1 MENLGLIYI
10 ALGPGIAIAVYI
22 YYSDK
27 WDPEPKG
34 LVVKSFFLGAIAF
47 FPSGYLENSMQG
59 IWRWEE
65 TGFDL
70 WWKNLLF
77 AFVGVAVIE
86 EGCKFLFLKGFVYD
100 EREFNEPFDGIV
112 YGGLVGCGFASMENL
127 FYVFQ
132 YGYSSGVLRMITAV
146 PGHAFDGIILG
157 YFMGKA
163 KFSLK
168 PTLNLTYGFGTV
180 VLLHGIYDYVAFS
193 PGKWFTVAIF
203 GIVFLGIYLGL
214 KAKREL
220 EKHSESLEFSNRSYY
235 LLQNGYKH
243 GPFGLRALRESLA
256 ENRIQLDDEVVIGKH
271 GAKTTVRKLF
281 SADSNIKKHLQ
292 SKGSPAG
299 QPIWI
304 FMFFYVLT
312 FGLYLYFW
320 FLKNYRDFRNFK
332 NIDANPELRTLIL
345 FSLSAFPLFIYGNYL
360 NLFDIMGIFNPAT
373 KVLFIFS
380 VSGAEAYFL
389 LIQFQMFHRFMKR
402 SMKGSF
408 HPITPVF
415 LFFCLSVT
423 RKYLPS
429 DFQLYWTV
437 EIVSVFLQAVILA
450 WVQKDLNRYWKLG
463 NKNAPNHSN

>member
-27 WDPEPKG
+27 WEPEPKV
-34 LVVKSFFLGAIAF
+34 LVVKSFFLGVIAF
-47 FPSGYLENSMQG
+47 FPSGYLENSLQG

-65 TGFDL
+65 TGLDL

-77 AFVGVAVIE
+77 AFLGVALIE

-100 EREFNEPFDGIV
+100 ERDFNEPFDGII

-132 YGYSSGVLRMITAV
+132 YGYSSGMVRMLTAV

-168 PTLNLTYGFGTV
+168 PTLNLAYGFGTV
-180 VLLHGIYDYVAFS
+180 VLLHGIYDYAVFS
-193 PGKWFTVAIF
+193 PGKWFPVAMIF

-214 KAKREL
+214 KAKRQL
-220 EKHSESLEFSNRSYY
+220 EKHSESIEFSNKSYY
-235 LLQNGYKH
+235 LLQDGYKR
-243 GPFGLRALRESLA
+243 GPFGMRALRDSLA
-256 ENRIQLDDEVVIGKH
+256 ENRIQLDDEVAIGTH
-271 GAKTTVRKLF
+271 GAKTTVREIF
-281 SADSNIKKHLQ
+281 SVDGKIKKHLR
-292 SKGSPAG
+292 SKGSATG
-299 QPIWI
+299 QPEWLLIVY
-304 FMFFYVLT
+304 YVLT

-320 FLKNYRDFRNFK
+320 FLRNYRDFRNFK

-345 FSLSAFPLFIYGNYL
+345 FGFSVIPLFVYGTILNLYDVTGYL
-360 NLFDIMGIFNPAT
+360 NSPFEG
-373 KVLFIFS
+373 LFIMF
-380 VSGAEAYFL
+380 VSGSEAFFL
-389 LIQFQMFHRFMKR
+389 LVQFQMFHRFMKR

-423 RKYLPS
+423 RKYFPS
-429 DFQLYWTV
+429 SFQLYWTV
-437 EIVSVFLQAVILA
+437 EIVSIFLQASILA
-450 WVQKDLNRYWKLG
+450 WVQRDLNRYWKLG
-463 NKNAPNHSN
+463 IKSVSNPD